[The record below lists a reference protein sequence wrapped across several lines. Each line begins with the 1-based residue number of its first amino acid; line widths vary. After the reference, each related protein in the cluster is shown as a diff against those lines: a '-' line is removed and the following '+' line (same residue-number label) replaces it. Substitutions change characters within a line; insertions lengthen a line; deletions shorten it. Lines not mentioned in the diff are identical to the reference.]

1 MIRALVFD
9 FDGLIVETET
19 PALVSWQE
27 IFREYGQELTPEL
40 WEENVGRGER
50 IDIVGLLEQ
59 LSGRSLDAEALT
71 ARRRARHVE
80 MVEAQ
85 PILPGVLQCIA
96 DARDLG
102 FRLAVASSSSRRW
115 VAGHLERIGLA
126 RHFDAVRC
134 RDDADVGVGKP
145 DPAVYLAAL
154 RALGVGAHEAI
165 AFEDSPRGVQAARN
179 ANIFVV
185 AIPNDVTRRMGDAGA
200 DLTLHSLA
208 DKTLAEIVRIAE
220 ARDRELSNP
229 EA

>member
-1 MIRALVFD
+1 MIRAVIFD

-27 IFREYGQELTPEL
+27 IFREYGQELTPER

-59 LSGRSLDAEALT
+59 ISGRSLDAEALT

-85 PILPGVLQCIA
+85 PILPGVEQCIT
-96 DARDLG
+96 DARSMGL
-102 FRLAVASSSSRRW
+102 RMAVASSSSRRW
-115 VAGHLERIGLA
+115 VAGHLERIGLID
-126 RHFDAVRC
+126 HFDAVRC

-154 RALGVGAHEAI
+154 RALDVGAREAI

-179 ANIFVV
+179 AGIFTV
-185 AIPNDVTRRMGDAGA
+185 AVPNDVTRPMGDAGA
-200 DLTLHSLA
+200 DLTLDSLA
-208 DKTLAEIVRIAE
+208 DMTLAEIIRIAE
-220 ARDRELSNP
+220 QAHAARG
-229 EA
+229 

>member
-27 IFREYGQELTPEL
+27 IFREYGQELTHER

-59 LSGRSLDAEALT
+59 LSGRSLDAKALT

-85 PILPGVLQCIA
+85 PILPGVLRCIA

-154 RALGVGAHEAI
+154 RALGVQANEAI

-208 DKTLAEIVRIAE
+208 DMTLAEIVRIVE
-220 ARDRELSNP
+220 ARR
-229 EA
+229 